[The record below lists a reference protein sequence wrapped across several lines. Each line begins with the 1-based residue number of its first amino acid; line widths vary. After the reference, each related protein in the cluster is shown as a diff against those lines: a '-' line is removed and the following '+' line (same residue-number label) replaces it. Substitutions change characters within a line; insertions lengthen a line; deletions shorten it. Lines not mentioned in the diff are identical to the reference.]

1 MRAAAISAG
10 KPWNGW
16 KARIRA
22 PAAPKTKD
30 QLQQIK
36 NKDQTKQH
44 SSLVYLLQQLTA
56 CIFYS
61 VQFASDPNPA
71 NKTTSENQH
80 TPRSQG

>member
-36 NKDQTKQH
+36 NKDQTKQAFFTGVFTTVTYR
-44 SSLVYLLQQLTA
+44 LYLLQRA
-56 CIFYS
+56 VCI
-61 VQFASDPNPA
+61 
-71 NKTTSENQH
+71 
-80 TPRSQG
+80 

>member
-36 NKDQTKQH
+36 NEDQTKQA
-44 SSLVYLLQQLTA
+44 LFT
-56 CIFYS
+56 S
-61 VQFASDPNPA
+61 VFATVTYRLYIPQRA
-71 NKTTSENQH
+71 VWI
-80 TPRSQG
+80 